1 MIASSQDDC
10 MLPPAIPPDET
21 LRLRALRTAQV
32 LDTQADERLDSITRL
47 ACKLLET
54 PIALV
59 SLVDAERQW
68 FKSRQGLDVTETPRA
83 VSFCGHAILSDELFV
98 IEDSLRDPRFADN
111 PLVAGE
117 PRVRAYAG
125 YPIKSQLGYRLGTLC
140 VIAHEPRRFSERDR
154 EILADLGHLT
164 EQQLR
169 AMALAATDELT
180 QISNRRGLFVLAR
193 NILARCDRSGSPC
206 TVLLFDLD
214 KFKRINDELGHEE
227 GDRVLADFARCLLL
241 TVRDADAVGRLGGD
255 EFCALLPDTDDS
267 ILGTILARLDQ
278 RVAAANAGRPETA
291 AIRYSVGSVVRA
303 PRSGLGL
310 EEVLAIADERMY
322 EAKRAAAASVFSP

>member
-1 MIASSQDDC
+1 
-10 MLPPAIPPDET
+10 MLPPATPPDET
-21 LRLRALRTAQV
+21 LRLRALRTAQI

-47 ACKLLET
+47 ARKLLDA

-68 FKSRQGLDVTETPRA
+68 FKSRQGLEATETPRE

-111 PLVAGE
+111 PLVVGE

-125 YPIKSQLGYRLGTLC
+125 YPIKSQSGHRIGTLC
-140 VIAHEPRRFSERDR
+140 VIGHEPRKFTERDR

-169 AMALAATDELT
+169 AIALAATDELT

-214 KFKRINDELGHEE
+214 QFKRINDELGHEE
-227 GDRVLADFARCLLL
+227 GDRVLTEFARCLLL

-267 ILGTILARLDQ
+267 TLGTVLARLEGK
-278 RVAAANAGRPETA
+278 VAAANAGRPATA
-291 AIRYSVGSVVRA
+291 AIRYSVGAVVRE

-310 EEVLAIADERMY
+310 DEVLAIADERMY
-322 EAKRAAAASVFSP
+322 EAKRSTAAPVFSP